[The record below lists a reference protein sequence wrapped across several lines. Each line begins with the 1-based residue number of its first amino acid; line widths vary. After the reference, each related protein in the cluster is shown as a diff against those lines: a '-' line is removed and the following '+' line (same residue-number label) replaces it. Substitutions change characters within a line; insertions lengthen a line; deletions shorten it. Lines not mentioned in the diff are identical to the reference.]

1 MENESKLN
9 IVRPFGPAIGSANI
23 PKTLIDKIHKNEIA
37 EAEKDRS
44 DRFREA
50 KKLIDKKLKEEE
62 QIRLKEEEAKKLQ
75 ELEERKLKAE
85 ETRVAQINEVKEAE
99 KIEKENLQKIE
110 ERLQDKS

>member
-1 MENESKLN
+1 MREKRIQDENEARRKL
-9 IVRPFGPAIGSANI
+9 
-23 PKTLIDKIHKNEIA
+23 DKIHKNKIA
-37 EAEKDRS
+37 DAEKDRS
-44 DRFREA
+44 DRLREA

-62 QIRLKEEEAKKLQ
+62 QIRLKEEEEKKLQ

-99 KIEKENLQKIE
+99 KIERENLQKIE